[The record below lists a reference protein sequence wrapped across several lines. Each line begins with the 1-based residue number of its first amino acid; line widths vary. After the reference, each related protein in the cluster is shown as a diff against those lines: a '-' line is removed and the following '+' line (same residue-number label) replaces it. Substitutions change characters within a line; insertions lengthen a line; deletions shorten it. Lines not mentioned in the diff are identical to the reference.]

1 MNLREPANMKE
12 ETLMADKNKS
22 PFSEDSVIVAKF
34 GGSSLSNG
42 EHFRRVKEIVS
53 RDPRIRFVIPSAPGK
68 RFDDDEKV
76 TDMLYECYSA
86 SSAGESIDELF
97 STVTSR
103 YDSIIEDLGIDLD
116 LTEEYTH
123 IRWAIMHHAGR
134 DYAASRGEYLNG
146 IILASFLGFDF
157 IDPAPYIKFA
167 DDGVFEP
174 EITDSLL
181 YAELKKH
188 EYAVIPGFYG
198 SMPNGTIKTFSRG
211 GSDITGSIVARAVM
225 ASVYEN
231 WTDVD
236 GFLMADPRIIDN
248 PRTIS
253 TITYKELRELSY
265 MGAGVLHEES
275 IFPVRTAGI
284 PIVIKNTNHPD
295 AKGTLIVSDI
305 NAPEAA
311 TVITGIAGKK
321 GFSVISIEKAM
332 MNTETGFGRRV
343 LEAIEKEDVNFEHL
357 PSGIDTMSVILS
369 TDEIAEKRDRIL
381 NRICSTVEP
390 DTITIE
396 DGLAL
401 IAVVGRGMVKAKG
414 TASRVFKATAEAN
427 INIKMIDQGSSEL
440 NIIIG
445 VDESDFITAMNAI
458 YREFE
463 K

>member
-1 MNLREPANMKE
+1 
-12 ETLMADKNKS
+12 MAEKNKA
-22 PFSEDSVIVAKF
+22 PLFESEIIVAKF

-42 EHFRRVKEIVS
+42 DHFQKVKEIVTS
-53 RDPRIRFVIPSAPGK
+53 DERISFVIPSAPGK
-68 RFDDDEKV
+68 RFDNDEKV
-76 TDMLYECYSA
+76 TDLLYECYAA
-86 SSAGESIDELF
+86 SSAGESIDDLF
-97 STVTSR
+97 DSVTSR
-103 YDSIIEDLGIDLD
+103 YDSIIADLGIDLD

-123 IRWAIMHHAGR
+123 IKWAIMHHAGR

-146 IILASFLGFDF
+146 IILAAFLDFDF
-157 IDPAPYIKFA
+157 VDPAPYIKFA
-167 DDGVFEP
+167 DDGLFES

-181 YAELKKH
+181 YTELKKH
-188 EYAVIPGFYG
+188 RHAVIPGFYG
-198 SMPNGTIKTFSRG
+198 S
-211 GSDITGSIVARAVM
+211 
-225 ASVYEN
+225 ASVYQN

-236 GFLMADPRIIDN
+236 GFLMADPRIIDE

-275 IFPVRTAGI
+275 IFPVRNAGI
-284 PIVIKNTNHPD
+284 PIVIKNTNHPE
-295 AKGTLIVSDI
+295 AEGTVIVSDV
-305 NAPEAA
+305 NAPEASS
-311 TVITGIAGKK
+311 VITGIAGKK

-343 LEAIEKEDVNFEHL
+343 LEAIEKEEVNFEHL

-369 TDEIAEKRDRIL
+369 TEEIADKRDRIL
-381 NRICSTVEP
+381 DRICSTVEP
-390 DTITIE
+390 DSITIE

-414 TASRVFKATAEAN
+414 TASRVFKATAEAD

-445 VDESDFITAMNAI
+445 VEESDFVSAMNAI
-458 YREFE
+458 YKEFE